1 MNKIKII
8 NLPEITEADST
19 TYIPVSSGS
28 TNATRKIS
36 ADNLIGATSSIQAQL
51 DSKASA
57 ENATFTGIT
66 SGIRKNISVKNT
78 SVTLGLSDDIVIPS
92 GAGTALTLPSAI
104 GIKGKEYTIKNRLIS
119 SFKADMTCAGNGN
132 KFTTSADVQSLNLTS
147 GDRIQIVGDSN
158 VYNIISASGTS
169 INVSSSISF
178 PSGSE
183 YYIYHQLRTTNNQKI
198 DNSLI
203 TLTSDWA
210 KLKVVSDGIGWL
222 IV

>member
-36 ADNLIGATSSIQAQL
+36 AANLIGVTSSIQAQL

-66 SGIRKNISVKNT
+66 SGIRKNVSVKNT

-104 GIKGKEYTIKNRLIS
+104 GIEGKEYTIKNRLIS
-119 SFKADMTCAGNGN
+119 SFKASMTCAGNGST
-132 KFTTSADVQSLNLTS
+132 FTIEGNVESLDIIP
-147 GDRIQIVGDSN
+147 GDKIQIVGDSN
-158 VYNIISASGTS
+158 VYNIVYASGVS

-183 YYIYHQLRTTNNQKI
+183 FYIYHKLRTTGNQKI
-198 DNSLI
+198 DNYLAP
-203 TLTSDWA
+203 LTGDWE
-210 KLKVVSDGIGWL
+210 KLKIVSDGIGWL
-222 IV
+222 TV